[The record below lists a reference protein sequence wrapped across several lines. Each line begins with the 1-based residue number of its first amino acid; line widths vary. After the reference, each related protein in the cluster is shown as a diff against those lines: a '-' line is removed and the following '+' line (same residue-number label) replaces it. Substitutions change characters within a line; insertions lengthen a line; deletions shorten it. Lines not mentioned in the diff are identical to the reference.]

1 MPTKS
6 IDVDYDLDDFDLDE
20 IIEHLSWN
28 SNELKRGQ
36 VTKIK
41 SVINDAEESISDEIL
56 NENTLYKAIA
66 SRKSMIDQ
74 MKMEVILQHL
84 DKYCYLQICEMF
96 EDKLPYQT
104 PSK

>member
-6 IDVDYDLDDFDLDE
+6 IDYDLDDFDLDE

-28 SNELKRGQ
+28 SNELTRGQ
-36 VTKIK
+36 VAKIK
-41 SVINDAEESISDEIL
+41 SVINDAEESLSDTPS
-56 NENTLYKAIA
+56 N
-66 SRKSMIDQ
+66 SMIDQ

-84 DKYCYLQICEMF
+84 DKYDYLQICEMF
-96 EDKLPYQT
+96 EGKLPYQT